1 MARDDAELI
10 RRWRGGDA
18 AAFDAL
24 VRRWQ
29 QPAARFLAR
38 LLGAAGPVAD
48 LCQEMFLRVYLWR
61 DRYREEGSFSTWL
74 YRIALNLARDHA
86 RKAVRQPAPLPEE
99 IAVSCPAERPQW
111 EHREMQET
119 IDAALA
125 ELPATLRE
133 VLVLR
138 HYEGMNFEEMGRLL
152 GVPASTLKSRFSVAL
167 NKMHE
172 RLRDRGWTS
181 E

>member
-1 MARDDAELI
+1 MTGDDSELI
-10 RRWRGGDA
+10 RRWRGGDP

-29 QPAARFLAR
+29 QRAARFLTR
-38 LLGAAGPVAD
+38 MLGAAAPVAD
-48 LCQEMFLRVYLWR
+48 LCQELFLRIYQWR
-61 DRYREEGSFSTWL
+61 DRYRDEGNFGTWL

-86 RKAVRQPAPLPEE
+86 RKVARQPVPLPEE
-99 IAVSCPAERPQW
+99 ALVYSPAEPPLW
-111 EHREMQET
+111 EHRELRET

-125 ELPATLRE
+125 ELPPNLRE

-138 HYEGMNFEEMGRLL
+138 HYEEMNFEEMGRLL
-152 GVPASTLKSRFSVAL
+152 GVPASTLKSRFAVAL
-167 NKMHE
+167 GKMHE
-172 RLRDRGWTS
+172 QLRECGWS

>member
-38 LLGAAGPVAD
+38 MLGAAGPIAD
-48 LCQEMFLRVYLWR
+48 LCQELFLRVYSWR
-61 DRYREEGSFSTWL
+61 DRYREEGTFSTWL

-86 RKAVRQPAPLPEE
+86 RKAARQPVPLPEE
-99 IAVSCPAERPQW
+99 VAVHAPTELPAW
-111 EHREMQET
+111 EHRELQEV
-119 IDAALA
+119 IDEALA
-125 ELPATLRE
+125 CLPGPLRE
-133 VLVLR
+133 VLILR
-138 HYEGMNFEEMGRLL
+138 HYAEMNFEDMGRLL
-152 GVPASTLKSRFSVAL
+152 NVPASTLKSRFTVAL
-167 NKMHE
+167 SKMHQ
-172 RLRDRGWTS
+172 RLRECGWS

>member
-1 MARDDAELI
+1 MARDDGELI
-10 RRWRGGDA
+10 RRWRGGDPTA
-18 AAFDAL
+18 YDAL

-38 LLGAAGPVAD
+38 MLGMAAPVAD
-48 LCQEMFLRVYLWR
+48 LCQELFLRIYLWR

-86 RKAVRQPAPLPEE
+86 RKLARQPAPLPEE
-99 IAVSCPAERPQW
+99 VPANGSDDLPRW
-111 EHREMQET
+111 EHRELQET
-119 IDAALA
+119 IESALS
-125 ELPATLRE
+125 ELPGPLRE

-138 HYEGMNFEEMGRLL
+138 HYEEMNFEDMGRLL
-152 GVPASTLKSRFSVAL
+152 DVPASTLKSRFTVAL

-172 RLRDRGWTS
+172 RLRDCGWAD